1 MPSLT
6 FSHSCGTRRPQLL
19 LAAVAEHPDATRDL
33 ENDSLVAPS
42 CSAFSFRFVFWSVPM
57 LECSQSVCVC
67 VCLAKAVEILHNW
80 IPRQVSGLIK
90 TLIVCWSTKSN
101 TWCFESIFS

>member
-1 MPSLT
+1 MQWLVSGAHKYYMQSLT

-19 LAAVAEHPDATRDL
+19 LAAGAEHPDATRDL
-33 ENDSLVAPS
+33 ENGSLVAPS

-67 VCLAKAVEILHNW
+67 VCFFGKGYGNPSQLD
-80 IPRQVSGLIK
+80 S
-90 TLIVCWSTKSN
+90 
-101 TWCFESIFS
+101 